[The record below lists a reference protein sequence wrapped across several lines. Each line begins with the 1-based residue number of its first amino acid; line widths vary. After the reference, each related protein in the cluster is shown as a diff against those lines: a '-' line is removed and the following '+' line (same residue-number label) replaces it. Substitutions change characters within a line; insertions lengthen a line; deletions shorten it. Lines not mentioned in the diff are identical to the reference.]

1 MAADQRHGLELN
13 YRAVPYRMC
22 GMQATFKEG
31 VNTPRLYSG
40 VPRGEES
47 MSREGDAYI
56 MYWVRRYQEMSFSQA
71 FLNIP
76 ISLGISLLNQ
86 HCCGDNDRTH

>member
-56 MYWVRRYQEMSFSQA
+56 IYWVRLFGNGLQSSLPEHTHFSGHFA
-71 FLNIP
+71 PELR
-76 ISLGISLLNQ
+76 LLWRQ
-86 HCCGDNDRTH
+86 